1 MRRTWS
7 LLGAGATL
15 LALAPVGASQ
25 LSLPHA
31 EGAQTD
37 TVLLG
42 GEPLSKASS
51 PWPSAEHSLAP
62 SSTWADASAPL
73 PTNAWWQNLVL
84 GTGENVI
91 NSLPYTLRARADG
104 LHLCHPVKVPQ
115 PTYVYVAT
123 LDNLIM
129 GAVEDLGSRRVV
141 DHDEL
146 SVTVGWGQE
155 GARLTAP
162 IVRGMPYVTG
172 IYEGLRPKLSTQH
185 AVLKFNGMP
194 LVVGKGSTASRF
206 TLELNNGQTWVLYS
220 SSPLTLTPLNLS
232 QLDASGPFDGSL
244 RAALLVPGQ
253 GELLDKHAAR
263 IPTGGEVQA
272 SSRGDEATLRF
283 TWETAVTG
291 DLLMMTLP
299 HHRDILE
306 GARLLPHTMETI
318 KGEMRAVVGERWVLR
333 EDLTT
338 IAWSAP
344 AGVDPS
350 LEPELRLALNGDVNQ
365 DVHASDTYFG
375 GKQLAK
381 LGRLAVIADELGER
395 ALADTY
401 RDKLQDRLD
410 PWLNGTNPVPLVY
423 DRSWGGLVSVDGI
436 SSPQA
441 AFGQGYYNDHH
452 FHFGYFVYAAAALAK
467 ERTDWRDAKREEVLH
482 FVRDIANPSARD
494 PHYPVTR
501 NMDWFVGHSWAA
513 GLFEFGDSRNQE
525 STSEAVNAWYSVYLW
540 GLVNDDARLSD
551 LGRLMLATEIRSAQ
565 RYWQIT
571 SESDLYNPPFADNKV
586 VGVLWSTK
594 VGYETFFG
602 NEPEFIHGIQ
612 MLPFTPISEEL
623 LRQDWISQSYPLFSE
638 NYATTSDGW
647 RGFMV
652 MAKAIFDSQAAWNE
666 AQALNGYDDGNT
678 RANTLYWIATRP

>member
-1 MRRTWS
+1 MITARS
-7 LLGAGATL
+7 ILAVGAL
-15 LALAPVGASQ
+15 FLAPASLGASQ
-25 LSLPHA
+25 LSLPHTTVA
-31 EGAQTD
+31 EERPA
-37 TVLLG
+37 LLG
-42 GEPLSKASS
+42 GPPLSGASA
-51 PWPSAEHSLAP
+51 PWPVADHSLTP
-62 SSTWADASAPL
+62 SSTWADSSAPL

-91 NSLPYTLRARADG
+91 NSLPYTLRSRADG
-104 LHLCHPVKVPQ
+104 LHLCHPAKVPQ
-115 PTYVYVAT
+115 PTYISAAT

-129 GAVEDLGSRRVV
+129 GAVETLGSRRVV

-146 SVTVGWGQE
+146 SVTVEWEQE
-155 GARLTAP
+155 GERLTAP

-185 AVLKFNGMP
+185 AVLKLNGVP
-194 LVVGKGSTASRF
+194 LVVGEGCTASRF
-206 TLELNNGQTWVLYS
+206 TLELNNGQTWVVYS
-220 SSPLTLTPLNLS
+220 SSPISLTPQNLS
-232 QLDASGPFDGSL
+232 QLSASGPFDGSL

-253 GELLDKHAAR
+253 EELLDEHSTC
-263 IPTGGEVQA
+263 IPTGGEVRA
-272 SSRGDEATLRF
+272 SSREDEATLRF
-283 TWETAVTG
+283 TWETAGTG

-306 GARLLPHTMETI
+306 GVRPSPLTMDTI

-333 EDLTT
+333 EALTT

-344 AGVDPS
+344 AGIDPS
-350 LEPELRLALNGDVNQ
+350 LEPELRLALKGDLNQ
-365 DVHASDTYFG
+365 DARASDTYFG

-395 ALADTY
+395 TLADAY
-401 RDKLQDRLD
+401 RDKLQGRLE
-410 PWLNGTNPVPLVY
+410 PWLNGDDPAPLVY

-436 SSPQA
+436 SNAGA
-441 AFGQGYYNDHH
+441 AYGQGYYNDHH
-452 FHFGYFVYAAAALAK
+452 FHYGYFVYAAAALAK
-467 ERTDWRDAKREEVLH
+467 ERAEWREANREKVLH
-482 FVRDIANPSARD
+482 FVRDIANPSSDD

-525 STSEAVNAWYSVYLW
+525 STSEAVNAWYAVYLW
-540 GLVNDDARLSD
+540 GLVDEDPRLCD

-571 SESDLYNPPFADNKV
+571 SDSDIYASPFADNKV

-602 NEPEFIHGIQ
+602 NEPEHIHGIQ

-623 LRQDWISQSYPLFSE
+623 LRQDWITQGYPSFRE
-638 NYATTSDGW
+638 NYATTGDGW
-647 RGFMV
+647 RGFMI
-652 MAKAIFDSQAAWNE
+652 MAKAIFNSQAAWNE
-666 AQALNGYDDGNT
+666 AQALNSYDDGNSRT
-678 RANTLYWIATRP
+678 NTLYWIATRP